1 MIGKLRV
8 WMRIILLFT
17 INYFLLPTAS
27 PAQTPEKNKYGLY
40 IINDVKNFR
49 ETVATDADKQMLN
62 MRKYLPGIVY
72 DLRYSTLNNFMHQK
86 LYPPIHT
93 TYLRRP
99 AIAALQKVIEEL
111 KKQNLILKIF
121 DAYRPYSVTE
131 KMWEMVKDDRYAAD
145 PAKGSGHNRGV
156 AVDLTLMDTKRKNE
170 LLMGT
175 AFDNFSETAHTD
187 FTALPDVVLK
197 NRAILKT
204 VMEKYGFV
212 SLPTEWWHFS
222 LPNASSFELLD
233 LSFDDLKKIDKDVKD
248 KFALLSISKGNTYCQ
263 HNLIWDGIKDEL

>member
-8 WMRIILLFT
+8 WVRIILIFT
-17 INYFLLPTAS
+17 INYFWLPTVSTAQS
-27 PAQTPEKNKYGLY
+27 PGTNQYALY
-40 IINDVKNFR
+40 IINDIKDFG
-49 ETVATDADKQMLN
+49 EAVAADPDQQMFNL
-62 MRKYLPGIVY
+62 RKYLPGVIY
-72 DLRYSTLNNFMHQK
+72 DLRYATLNNFMHQK

-99 AIAALQKVIEEL
+99 AVEALQKVIEEL
-111 KKQNLILKIF
+111 KKQNLAIKIF

-156 AVDLTLMDTKRKNE
+156 AVDLTLMDTKKKNE
-170 LLMGT
+170 LPMGT
-175 AFDNFSETAHTD
+175 AFDNFSDTAHTD
-187 FTALPDVVLK
+187 FIALPAFVLK
-197 NRAILKT
+197 NRAVLKT